1 MAKKEKKCEEG
12 APGWMVTYGD
22 MMSLLLTFFIL
33 IVSFSSIQMSEY
45 QKAMGSLK
53 GALGVLK
60 YKQSA
65 IKLSPKKM
73 IQLKGFKNTTPNS
86 KIHDIQTYI
95 QKHNLADSIT
105 VEATKSGIMIRMM
118 NPILFD
124 LGKAE
129 LKRSGLPVLTKIIG
143 LANSFPNKIRVEGHT
158 DDLPI
163 HTPEFPSNWELSAI
177 RAINVIHYF
186 QDVGHI
192 DPRRLYYVGYGSNKP
207 LVPNTSEKNRAKNRR
222 VEIYLENASPRE
234 VRANPQLYASLALQ
248 THLTKPVGES
258 SK

>member
-1 MAKKEKKCEEG
+1 MAKKEKKCDEG

-65 IKLSPKKM
+65 VKLSPKKM
-73 IQLKGFKNTTPNS
+73 IQLKGFKNTSAGT
-86 KIHDIQTYI
+86 KVHDIQTYI
-95 QKHNLADSIT
+95 QKHNLADSIS
-105 VEATKSGIMIRMM
+105 VEMTKNGIMIRMM

-124 LGKAE
+124 LGKAK
-129 LKRSGLPVLTKIIG
+129 LKKRGLPLLNKIIG
-143 LANSFPNKIRVEGHT
+143 LANSFPNRIRVEGHT

-186 QDVGHI
+186 QDIGNI
-192 DPRRLYYVGYGSNKP
+192 NPKRLYYAGYGSNKP
-207 LVPNTSEKNRAKNRR
+207 LVPNISEKNRAKNRR
-222 VEIYLENASPRE
+222 VEIYLENVSQQE
-234 VRANPQLYASLALQ
+234 IKANPKLYGFSAFRAQAMRKSEKSSL
-248 THLTKPVGES
+248 
-258 SK
+258 